1 MTERSRVD
9 TDRGLEAA
17 CSSLIDIE
25 LSALNGED
33 IHEIASQDIAKQ
45 PSSDAQKV
53 PRIADTSTS
62 KDVNHDKYIDQA
74 NFNRPTL
81 CSRETDKGQSTQ
93 STKLEPN
100 RSQEVEQEE
109 NDNKELSMKT
119 PSESE
124 KEEGNYEELICLVRQ
139 FYVERPINPS
149 AIAHQNIETC

>member
-45 PSSDAQKV
+45 PSSEAQKV

-62 KDVNHDKYIDQA
+62 KGN
-74 NFNRPTL
+74 
-81 CSRETDKGQSTQ
+81 
-93 STKLEPN
+93 KLYLHISVSLLRFCELFEP
-100 RSQEVEQEE
+100 
-109 NDNKELSMKT
+109 
-119 PSESE
+119 
-124 KEEGNYEELICLVRQ
+124 
-139 FYVERPINPS
+139 
-149 AIAHQNIETC
+149 